1 MDSDGDDDD
10 HDDDD
15 DDDDDDCELP
25 LWNYVQGASEAEQD
39 DKNKIQIAGTKT
51 SNHKSA
57 AT

>member
-15 DDDDDDCELP
+15 DDDYELP